1 MDKEYDV
8 YLRIEK
14 EKIHDLSYILEVE
27 DNLANIRKFEN
38 GLVRIIVPADLKE
51 DLFELLDGIREMVPF
66 QVEKVEVNRGSA

>member
-51 DLFELLDGIREMVPF
+51 YLFELLDGIREMVPF